1 MTTFSFHPVKS
12 IATGEGGMI
21 LTNHPDLYQR
31 LLRLRSHGINKGSDP
46 YMLPEQSRTGAQFN
60 RWYYEMQELGFNY
73 RITDIQAALGLS
85 QLRKLDQF
93 LARRRFLA
101 KRYDDTFAQL
111 RIGVRPAQL
120 GAKDVSARHLYI
132 IRAPF
137 GKGLPSRADFMQR
150 LYDRGYVAQ
159 VHYMPIPM
167 HPYYAGR
174 GANMDDLPESRA
186 YYEEGL
192 TIPLHVGLTD
202 EQQGQFLQTCR
213 ESLQ

>member
-1 MTTFSFHPVKS
+1 
-12 IATGEGGMI
+12 
-21 LTNHPDLYQR
+21 
-31 LLRLRSHGINKGSDP
+31 
-46 YMLPEQSRTGAQFN
+46 
-60 RWYYEMQELGFNY
+60 MQELGFNY